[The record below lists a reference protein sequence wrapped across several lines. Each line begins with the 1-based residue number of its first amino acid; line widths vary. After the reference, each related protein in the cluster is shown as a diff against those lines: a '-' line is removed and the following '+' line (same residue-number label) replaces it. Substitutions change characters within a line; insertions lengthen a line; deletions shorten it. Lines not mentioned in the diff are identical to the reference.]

1 MQQSAAARRAARHGR
16 LDGVQYLRAL
26 AALAVTVSH
35 ILGDIVYHGGPNLFP
50 AYYVGAA
57 GVDLFFVISGFVMV
71 YTARDRFGVPGSAAD
86 FLRRRLAR
94 IVPLYWLATAAYCA
108 VQIGQGKWAVVR
120 PELVASSLVFW
131 PYADAEGLHLPVYS
145 IGWTLE
151 FEMMFYAAFAG
162 GLPFRRLGLP
172 LVVVG
177 LLALVT
183 LGSAV
188 TLPQPLRFWA
198 EPVLID
204 FLLGIG
210 LGLAHLGGWRLPRA
224 WAVLACL
231 LAVTLVVGGTRA
243 GFNAVPNVPERFP
256 RWIAWGIPAAL
267 LFAGTVLRAG
277 PPGRPRP
284 WLLRLGAASY
294 ALYLVHPLVV
304 IEMRPLLP
312 HLATLLGRLPGGRAA
327 AGSCDL
333 IIVLALTIGAALA
346 IHAGVEKPLTR
357 WISRGLSMRRSEE
370 VVHDRAN
377 HTRVPLGE
385 SARAPSVRGER

>member
-1 MQQSAAARRAARHGR
+1 MPGVFLTMHHLNTAGGVRRHGR

-26 AALAVTVSH
+26 AALSVTVSH
-35 ILGDIVYHGGPNLFP
+35 ILGDIVSHGGPDLFP

-86 FLRRRLAR
+86 FMRRRLAR
-94 IVPLYWLATAAYCA
+94 IVPLYWLATAAYA
-108 VQIGQGKWAVVR
+108 LLQIGRGNWSVVR

-131 PYADAEGLHLPVYS
+131 PYADVDGLHLPVYS
-145 IGWTLE
+145 IGWTLN
-151 FEMMFYAAFAG
+151 FEMMFYVAFAL

-172 LVVVG
+172 LVVG
-177 LLALVT
+177 SLLALVT

-198 EPVLID
+198 EPVLLD

-210 LGLAHLGGWRLPRA
+210 LGLAHLGGWRMPRL

-231 LAVTLVVGGTRA
+231 LAAALLAGATLA
-243 GFNAVPNVPERFP
+243 GFNAIPNVPERFP

-294 ALYLVHPLVV
+294 ALYLVHPLV
-304 IEMRPLLP
+304 IIGLRPLLFRLETRLHDLTAGP
-312 HLATLLGRLPGGRAA
+312 IVAASIHIAILLAVIVAGAA
-327 AGSCDL
+327 ATHVW
-333 IIVLALTIGAALA
+333 I
-346 IHAGVEKPLTR
+346 EKPLLHVLGGGGR
-357 WISRGLSMRRSEE
+357 PRQRRE
-370 VVHDRAN
+370 A
-377 HTRVPLGE
+377 
-385 SARAPSVRGER
+385 